1 MAVLPDLT
9 TRATDL
15 SELMDDPDCDPAL
28 LAATYA
34 RFGGVN
40 RLVSGWRGIYRSR
53 IRPMLD
59 PVQPTTILDI
69 GFGGGD
75 VPLAIARWAQSDGL
89 SVRIT
94 AIDPDERS
102 LAFVRRATSDG
113 QVTFRRAHSSELVAG
128 GERFDVVLSNHVLHH
143 LDAQTLAS
151 LLADSTALAGS
162 QVLHNDLER
171 SALAYAAYGVA
182 TWPGRRSSF
191 LHIDGLR
198 SIRRS
203 YRSDELQA
211 LTPPGWTVERRFPMR
226 LLLSRAGAP
235 PAGAS
240 DA

>member
-1 MAVLPDLT
+1 MTVLPDLT
-9 TRATDL
+9 RRATAL

-34 RFGGVN
+34 RFAGVN

-53 IRPMLD
+53 IRPVLD
-59 PVQPTTILDI
+59 PVRPTTILDI

-75 VPLAIARWAQSDGL
+75 VPLAIARWARSDGL

-102 LAFVRRATSDG
+102 LTFVRGAWSDSP
-113 QVTFRRAHSSELVAG
+113 VTFRRAHSSELVAG
-128 GERFDVVLSNHVLHH
+128 GERFDIVLSNHVLHH
-143 LDAQTLAS
+143 LDAQTLTS
-151 LLADSTALAGS
+151 LLADSAALAGN

-171 SALAYAAYGVA
+171 STLAYAAYGLA
-182 TWPGRRSSF
+182 TWPGRRGSF
-191 LHIDGLR
+191 LHVDGLR

-203 YRSDELQA
+203 YRSDELHA

-226 LLLSRAGAP
+226 LLLSWTGAP
-235 PAGAS
+235 PS
-240 DA
+240 DAADA